1 MTASVIGCERSSS
14 ARSWQAASHL
24 SIQAGVIA
32 AARGAD
38 ARALIGT
45 ISAAQ
50 ARSLGL
56 RERFLGG
63 VRPPPI
69 RRNEAGSGISLTE
82 RRQSRTDLPAGYAG
96 VPVLKTGWATGPC
109 RSAAHDRAPSNPRV
123 VGARACLSIP

>member
-50 ARSLGL
+50 ARSLWL

-63 VRPPPI
+63 YGRRRYGGTKQAAEFRLRSGARVELTYRRRWSSQPAF
-69 RRNEAGSGISLTE
+69 RRN
-82 RRQSRTDLPAGYAG
+82 R
-96 VPVLKTGWATGPC
+96 
-109 RSAAHDRAPSNPRV
+109 
-123 VGARACLSIP
+123 